1 LPPIDEKNASSL
13 PEPLCVLQ
21 VCLEG
26 AIAKGSALSSLA
38 RGVRSSGDL
47 IPWVVSQQFQD
58 DDFAT
63 LSGARVVRI
72 ATHSDYSS
80 MGYGTRA
87 LEQLEEYFSGK
98 IQSLSEDDVPMIQEM
113 PRITD
118 EELQDASILTETI
131 KVRDS
136 ASMPPML
143 LKLSQ
148 RPLKEHLHWLGVS
161 YGLTAPLHKFWK
173 RSGYKP
179 VYLRQTQNDLT
190 GEHTCIMLKTLQV
203 PGNEVVVGK
212 ESWLSDFSQDFRRR
226 FLQLLAYQFRTF
238 SPLLVLSIVDAT
250 SDSSEQ
256 SLGSVTSTGNSY
268 ITNIKSI

>member
-1 LPPIDEKNASSL
+1 MFVLLPPIDEKNATSL

-26 AIAKGSALSSLA
+26 AISKGSALSSLS

-72 ATHSDYSS
+72 ATHPDYSS

-87 LEQLEEYFSGK
+87 LEQLEEYFCGK
-98 IQSLSEDDVPMIQEM
+98 VQSLSEDDTPIIEEM
-113 PRITD
+113 PRVTD
-118 EELQDASILTETI
+118 EELHDSSILTENI

-148 RPLKEHLHWLGVS
+148 RALKEHLHWLGVS

-173 RSGYKP
+173 RSGFKP

-190 GEHTCIMLKTLQV
+190 GEHTCIMLKKLDV

-212 ESWLSDFSQDFRRR
+212 GSWLSDFSQDFRRR
-226 FLQLLAYQFRTF
+226 FLELLAYQFQTF
-238 SPLLVLSIVDAT
+238 SPLLVLSIVDA
-250 SDSSEQ
+250 SAPIGSET
-256 SLGSVTSTGNSY
+256 SVTSTS
-268 ITNIKSI
+268 KFFFV

>member
-1 LPPIDEKNASSL
+1 LPPVDEKNASSL

-26 AIAKGSALSSLA
+26 EIAKGSALSSLA

-72 ATHSDYSS
+72 ATHPDYSS

-87 LEQLEEYFSGK
+87 LEQLEKYFSCN
-98 IQSLSEDDVPMIQEM
+98 IQSLSEEDVPMIKEM
-113 PRITD
+113 PRVTD
-118 EELQDASILTETI
+118 EELQDSSILTETI

-136 ASMPPML
+136 SSMPPML

-161 YGLTAPLHKFWK
+161 YGLTAQLHKFWK

-190 GEHTCIMLKTLQV
+190 GEHTCIMLKTLEV

-212 ESWLSDFSQDFRRR
+212 KSWLSDFSQDFRRR
-226 FLQLLAYQFRTF
+226 FLELLAYQFHTF

-250 SDSSEQ
+250 SPDRSDKSIEN
-256 SLGSVTSTGNSY
+256 GTSTGDLY
-268 ITNIKSI
+268 IIKIK

>member
-1 LPPIDEKNASSL
+1 LFVLLPPIDEKNASSL

-26 AIAKGSALSSLA
+26 AIAKGTALSSLA
-38 RGVRSSGDL
+38 RGLRSSGDL
-47 IPWVVSQQFQD
+47 IPWVIAQQFQD

-72 ATHSDYSS
+72 ATHPDYSS
-80 MGYGTRA
+80 MGYGSRA

-98 IQSLSEDDVPMIQEM
+98 IQSLSEEDSIIQEM
-113 PRITD
+113 PRVTD
-118 EELQDASILTETI
+118 EEIQDANILTENI

-148 RPLKEHLHWLGVS
+148 RPLKEELQWLGVS
-161 YGLTAPLHKFWK
+161 YGLTAQLHKFWK

-179 VYLRQTQNDLT
+179 VYLRQTANDLT
-190 GEHTCIMLKTLQV
+190 GEHTCIMLKTLKA
-203 PGNEVVVGK
+203 PGNDVVVGNGA
-212 ESWLSDFSQDFRRR
+212 WLSEFSKDFRRR
-226 FLQLLAYQFRTF
+226 FLELLAYQFRTF
-238 SPLLVLSIVDAT
+238 SPLLVLSIIDA
-250 SDSSEQ
+250 SSVSSEEV
-256 SLGSVTSTGNSY
+256 SLQCD
-268 ITNIKSI
+268 KSSGIYY